1 MTKHAQLPDGTI
13 LEFPDDT
20 PDAVM
25 DKAVK
30 SHLGGSQNGALASFA
45 DAAQHH
51 LMSPLHG
58 AAQLVEHGVNAAA
71 NLLPDGNPV
80 RGAVNRTVA
89 SDDAALAKR
98 EADYQAR
105 TPDGAAASLGAVTGD
120 VAPFLLAG
128 PSRILQSAGEKVAG
142 YLPKG
147 AALLR
152 KLASFGTQG
161 GLIGATQPVTDG
173 DYGTQKT
180 LQVGGGAATG
190 MALPA
195 AVSTLRAAGRVAAPI
210 VAPQRVAN
218 SQLARLFGSDAGT
231 LDKLT
236 NARQFVPGEQVTA
249 AQAIQTPQAVM
260 VEKALRNRP
269 DMRAQ
274 FADVDNA
281 NNAARMNVV
290 RGHAGDEAQM
300 TAAVN
305 ARREATRPFIAEHL
319 QPGPENTRFARA
331 QKQLA
336 DFTGSRQMPMSEF
349 KIVDEARKIAGQV
362 QRGTLDEKEGV
373 QQIQAL
379 QPRLKASQKAIEQ
392 ALTTVNKNMV
402 DPGRIAKTLQQLSLS
417 GNATVRAAAKQH
429 LALLGEHRDA
439 AGKVPAYALDDIRQ
453 NIGSMLAQHAP
464 NGVVGSQESALY
476 GPVASKIVSTLDRT
490 IPGYRDYLS
499 AYRAGSVPI
508 NTMEASQRIL
518 APADTGGLNSAGDSV
533 LTLARLNSGLN
544 KADKSRYG
552 LSPQARADMQ
562 GVRQSLQR
570 GSISNSVNSPGSDTA
585 YNLAADGWLAQ
596 QLYGPTMQGPTGKT
610 RGLAML
616 LGGYLGN
623 HAGVPGGEL
632 AGGIGGLYI
641 NKAAEAVNSR
651 IAQRVGNGAA
661 DSQEAARMIRQF
673 LATQNPE
680 GRARLLQRYPQW
692 AALVAD
698 EQAPRRLSH

>member
-30 SHLGGSQNGALASFA
+30 SHLGGSQNGALASFG
-45 DAAQHH
+45 DAVQHH

-71 NLLPDGNPV
+71 NLLPDGNPA

-98 EADYQAR
+98 EADYQVR
-105 TPDGAAASLGAVTGD
+105 TPDGAPASLGAVTGE
-120 VAPFLLAG
+120 VAPFLLSG
-128 PSRILQSAGEKVAG
+128 PTRILQSAGERVAG
-142 YLPKG
+142 YLPEG
-147 AALLR
+147 ATMLR
-152 KLASFGTQG
+152 RLASFGTQG
-161 GLIGATQPVTDG
+161 GLIGAAQPVTGG

-180 LQVGGGAATG
+180 LQVGGGVATG

-195 AVSTLRAAGRVAAPI
+195 AVSAVRGGARLAAPI

-218 SQLARLFGSDAGT
+218 SQLARLFGSDPAT

-290 RGHAGDEAQM
+290 RGHAGDEEAVKQ
-300 TAAVN
+300 AARD
-305 ARREATRPFIAEHL
+305 RRAATSPYI
-319 QPGPENTRFARA
+319 
-331 QKQLA
+331 QKMQQ
-336 DFTGSRQMPMSEF
+336 GS
-349 KIVDEARKIAGQV
+349 VDPAPV
-362 QRGTLDEKEGV
+362 LD
-373 QQIQAL
+373 
-379 QPRLKASQKAIEQ
+379 
-392 ALTTVNKNMV
+392 ALTRLQAGSLGVNPVVRGAVLDAINDIRSRVGGDGKMGA
-402 DPGRIAKTLQQLSLS
+402 DLLD
-417 GNATVRAAAKQH
+417 AT
-429 LALLGEHRDA
+429 
-439 AGKVPAYALDDIRQ
+439 RQ
-453 NIGSMLAQHAP
+453 NIGAFLAKHAP
-464 NGVVGSQESALY
+464 HGVVGSKEEAAFVPIKAQIVRALDTA
-476 GPVASKIVSTLDRT
+476 V
-490 IPGYRDYLS
+490 PGYRDYL
-499 AYRAGSVPI
+499 ATYAKRSVPI

-518 APADTGGLNSAGDSV
+518 APADAGGLNSAGDSV

-570 GSISNSVNSPGSDTA
+570 GSISNSVNSPGPDTA

-680 GRARLLQRYPQW
+680 GRSRLLQRYPQW